1 MALVGNAPF
10 EDNLL
15 ACNLAVEYSIKA
27 GWKASLQL
35 FAHVQEMA
43 WRIST
48 PRHLVYLF
56 FVQLHLRIP
65 IGLVYNQQFDGAGK
79 EIALGAYFNFII
91 EIDNRGVAT

>member
-43 WRIST
+43 WCIPT
-48 PRHLVYLF
+48 PRHFVYLF

-65 IGLVYNQQFDGAGK
+65 IRLVNNQQLDGAGK
-79 EIALGAYFNFII
+79 KIALGAYLNFVV
-91 EIDNRGVAT
+91 EIDKRGVAT